1 MSWRQYACVV
11 NKRLFTTHQ
20 RLNEEHLNNKSSDP
34 IFVWIMVSWFYRWR
48 WYFHISKQ
56 VVGLSTK
63 WTLSFKLT
71 QSLYNLRILNYIKKN

>member
-11 NKRLFTTHQ
+11 NKCLFTTHQ

-34 IFVWIMVSWFYRWR
+34 ILFESWLVGFTDGDGN
-48 WYFHISKQ
+48 FHISKQ

-63 WTLSFKLT
+63 
-71 QSLYNLRILNYIKKN
+71 